1 MLQSKNRNLSEFICN
16 HYIWWAFV
24 LVILIT
30 LFNIGCFLQESG
42 SLFYTDSDCY
52 TRALRIIDWL
62 KDFQWAEKLFPYFNP
77 PYGFELH
84 FTRICDVIWLA
95 LATPFMLFLPLKEA
109 VFYGGMV
116 FSPLFMALA
125 LAVVLWGLKP
135 YLPKMKN
142 QHITFII
149 FSLTALCLFDKLS
162 DIFNFS
168 RPDHHSLMC
177 FIVCCALAMILRN
190 QIRQKPKSLFW
201 LGVLCGCGLWASSA
215 LEGLFVVAIVLS
227 VLAVNRIFY
236 RHSALELLYYAIGL
250 FLCVMFAWIINPP
263 LNGWLAVDI
272 NRLSIVHVVLTALMV
287 SAFWALTWFRD
298 ENRLWQIC
306 YFGIAAMVCA
316 LLMLLIFGSE
326 RLFVSV
332 YNPEVY
338 KVFIQEIDEMQH
350 QTFWDYAT
358 PSFVFGALIMG
369 YLIYISRGRQ
379 AYVVQL
385 LIFFAVITTAA
396 LIYRRFYQYYIAIF
410 VVLYGIGLF
419 LLMFAAA
426 KSEKGKLGAL
436 LYVLFPVFYL
446 NAFYPAPQKTEFPP
460 LKANAL
466 VYIFKAPE
474 LMFYQGVDTV
484 GGPYH
489 TNVEGIVDNRLI
501 WTSEDEEEVKNL
513 LKKHQV
519 RSIYLSDC
527 KNCEAEK
534 HTHQLFGQVISGQN
548 LYPWLNKIGDGHY
561 EIDYTKF

>member
-16 HYIWWAFV
+16 HYIWWAFA

-385 LIFFAVITTAA
+385 LIFFVVITTAA

-489 TNVEGIVDNRLI
+489 TNVEGIVDNRRI

-519 RSIYLSDC
+519 RSIYLTDC

-534 HTHQLFGQVISGQN
+534 HTNQLFGQVISGQN